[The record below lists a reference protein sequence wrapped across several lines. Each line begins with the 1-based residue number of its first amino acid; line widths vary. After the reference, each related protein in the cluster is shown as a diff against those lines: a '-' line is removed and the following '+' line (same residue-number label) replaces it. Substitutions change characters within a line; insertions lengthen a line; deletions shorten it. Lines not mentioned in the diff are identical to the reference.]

1 MVTYPESHIILEAI
15 GIAEAAD
22 YDVVKTLT
30 QKYIHRSKYG
40 VGSGKADELKYLVKE
55 LDANIILIDEK
66 IGSVQIYNLAKHT
79 GTEVIDREKIILE
92 IFSKR
97 ALTTEAKLQVQL
109 AELIYEMPRAKEKV
123 RLAKSGEQPGFL
135 GLGMYDV
142 DVYYNMIKKRM
153 IIVKKRL
160 QEVSK
165 RRELHR
171 KRRNKSNIPVVS
183 LAGYTGAGKTSIFN
197 MMVNEQKDT
206 KRGFFTTLTTTTRSI
221 EILGF
226 KILITDTVGF
236 ISRLPTYII
245 EAFKSTLEELN
256 YTDLVLLV
264 LDISESTQNVVRK
277 YNTCVEVL
285 IEIGISPGKVMLVFN
300 KIDAVSSTKVK
311 ESVRDLPVSLDD
323 SIMTSAKLG
332 SGMKE
337 LISKI
342 YGAVCDYSEI
352 KLIFR
357 SDRLVTLSKHL
368 DWLCGMAQFNL
379 KKNND
384 DSLTA
389 TIRGPSW
396 VLDRFKVL
404 SK

>member
-1 MVTYPESHIILEAI
+1 
-15 GIAEAAD
+15 
-22 YDVVKTLT
+22 
-30 QKYIHRSKYG
+30 
-40 VGSGKADELKYLVKE
+40 
-55 LDANIILIDEK
+55 
-66 IGSVQIYNLAKHT
+66 
-79 GTEVIDREKIILE
+79 
-92 IFSKR
+92 
-97 ALTTEAKLQVQL
+97 
-109 AELIYEMPRAKEKV
+109 
-123 RLAKSGEQPGFL
+123 
-135 GLGMYDV
+135 MYDV

-264 LDISESTQNVVRK
+264 LDISEYTQNVVRK

-404 SK
+404 SKMLD